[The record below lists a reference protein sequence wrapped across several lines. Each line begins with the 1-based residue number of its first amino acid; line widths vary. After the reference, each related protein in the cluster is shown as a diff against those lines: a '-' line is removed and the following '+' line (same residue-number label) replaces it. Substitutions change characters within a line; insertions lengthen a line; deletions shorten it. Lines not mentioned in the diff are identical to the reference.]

1 MTEYESNKGNGKP
14 IALSRWKFNVNGKT
28 KYLFALDRNQAERK
42 AKKNKWI

>member
-1 MTEYESNKGNGKP
+1 MTIKP
-14 IALSRWKFNVNGKT
+14 LNQTEHQKPLSRWKFTHNGKT